1 MSFVDRIWYQ
11 KFNRSNAF
19 FIIVLLPFTLLFA
32 LITSIRRLLYRLNIL
47 KSIKIDVP
55 VIVVGGIA
63 VGGTGKT
70 PLSIALLKDLVRHGY
85 KPGLISRGYR
95 GKAKEYPFT
104 VQTTTLVSQSGDEPL
119 LIKMAVQDLAVIAV
133 DPNRERGAKY
143 LASLGC
149 NVIVTDDGL
158 QHYSLKRDIEIIV
171 VDGVRGLG
179 NGFLMPSGPLR
190 EGRWHLKKADGVVI
204 NGVSHSFDSY
214 SMTLV
219 PSKAIAID
227 SFCSKIKDT
236 EYLPSGVSV
245 YAMAGIGNPERFYNT
260 VKQCGFSIEGTV
272 DVADHGVVDEDVLR
286 NITKNYPL
294 VMTAKDAVKYS
305 HYNLSNV
312 FVINVEASLS
322 DRFFKLVHEKL
333 LSTGKK

>member
-1 MSFVDRIWYQ
+1 
-11 KFNRSNAF
+11 
-19 FIIVLLPFTLLFA
+19 
-32 LITSIRRLLYRLNIL
+32 
-47 KSIKIDVP
+47 
-55 VIVVGGIA
+55 
-63 VGGTGKT
+63 
-70 PLSIALLKDLVRHGY
+70 
-85 KPGLISRGYR
+85 
-95 GKAKEYPFT
+95 
-104 VQTTTLVSQSGDEPL
+104 
-119 LIKMAVQDLAVIAV
+119 
-133 DPNRERGAKY
+133 
-143 LASLGC
+143 
-149 NVIVTDDGL
+149 
-158 QHYSLKRDIEIIV
+158 
-171 VDGVRGLG
+171 
-179 NGFLMPSGPLR
+179 MPSGPLR